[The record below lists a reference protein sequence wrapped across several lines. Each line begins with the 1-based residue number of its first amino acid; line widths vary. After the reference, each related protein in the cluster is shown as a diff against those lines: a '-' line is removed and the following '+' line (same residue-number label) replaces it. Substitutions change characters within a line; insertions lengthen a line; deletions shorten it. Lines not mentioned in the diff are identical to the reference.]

1 MESCSFWSSIQEF
14 TVGTVAESTDAPQ
27 ISRYSWTFRS
37 PTYFFWQNRS
47 EVEEGN
53 KQLGSLFQGTSGA
66 VTLGDTRPL
75 WHNYGMDMSCPTRMA
90 GIDKNC
96 VSHSDVGV
104 CLQWKLT
111 LNIRHFLFSPNC
123 AIKMLHL
130 SQTFIL
136 LALLLKHPNLL
147 WSVALSNNCSV
158 WDLILHRIKYKT
170 LK

>member
-1 MESCSFWSSIQEF
+1 MVSCSFWSLMQEF
-14 TVGTVAESTDAPQ
+14 TVGTVAESSDAPQ

-37 PTYFFWQNRS
+37 PTYFFWQKRS
-47 EVEEGN
+47 EVEVGN

-66 VTLGDTRPL
+66 VTLGDTRP
-75 WHNYGMDMSCPTRMA
+75 HHGMDMSCPTRMA

-96 VSHSDVGV
+96 ISHSDVGV

-136 LALLLKHPNLL
+136 LALLLKYPNLF
-147 WSVALSNNCSV
+147 VVCSF
-158 WDLILHRIKYKT
+158 I
-170 LK
+170 